1 MIEYLSAFLN
11 AYLTENLLELGL
23 TTGMVESLV
32 RGGLILLVLLLSWVA
47 HRVSQGPIN
56 RSIEKFAHY
65 TIQQWD
71 DILVEKHIV
80 KRILYF
86 IPLILFYVL
95 SSPILTGTSL
105 LPLSQT
111 LISVL
116 FLIAGMMFLD
126 AILSALLAIYGKSA
140 IAKEIS
146 IIPFVQVLKLGLYF
160 VTGILLL
167 SLLLQKTPLY
177 FLSGLGALT
186 AVLMFVFKDVLMG
199 FVAGIQLI
207 ANKMVAPKD
216 WIEMPKYGADG
227 DVIEITLTTVK
238 VQNFDNTITTIP
250 TYALINES
258 FKNWRNMNLSGG
270 RRIKRYVN
278 IDLGSIKFCSSE
290 MLERFKRIQLI
301 SQYIQNRQEE
311 ILVYNKKHQVD
322 ESTLVNGRRLT
333 NIGVF
338 RSYVEAYL
346 RQHPMIHKDMTF
358 LIRQLSPSENGLPI
372 EIYVFCKDTNW
383 TAYEAIQADIF
394 DHILAVVP
402 EFDLR
407 VFQEP
412 SGSDFQK
419 IAPVSY
425 THLRAHE
432 T

>member
-86 IPLILFYVL
+86 IPLILLYVL

-111 LISVL
+111 LISFL

-126 AILSALLAIYGKSA
+126 AMLNALLAIYGKSA

-146 IIPFVQVLKLGLYF
+146 ITPFVQVLKLVLYF

-216 WIEMPKYGADG
+216 WIEIPKYGADG
-227 DVIEITLTTVK
+227 DVLEITLTTVK

-290 MLERFKRIQLI
+290 MLEQFKRIQLI

-419 IAPVSY
+419 IA
-425 THLRAHE
+425 L
-432 T
+432 

>member
-86 IPLILFYVL
+86 IPLILLYVL

-111 LISVL
+111 LISFL

-126 AILSALLAIYGKSA
+126 AMLNALLAIYGKSA
-140 IAKEIS
+140 ISKEIS
-146 IIPFVQVLKLGLYF
+146 ITPFVQVLKLGLYF

-167 SLLLQKTPLY
+167 SLMLQKTPLY

-227 DVIEITLTTVK
+227 DVLEITLTTVK

-419 IAPVSY
+419 IA
-425 THLRAHE
+425 L
-432 T
+432 

>member
-1 MIEYLSAFLN
+1 
-11 AYLTENLLELGL
+11 LTENLLELGL

-86 IPLILFYVL
+86 IPLILLYVL

-111 LISVL
+111 LISFL

-126 AILSALLAIYGKSA
+126 AMLNALLAIYGKSA

-146 IIPFVQVLKLGLYF
+146 ITPFVQVLKLVLYF

-227 DVIEITLTTVK
+227 DVLEITLTTVK

-290 MLERFKRIQLI
+290 MLEQFKRIQLI

-419 IAPVSY
+419 IA
-425 THLRAHE
+425 L
-432 T
+432 

>member
-1 MIEYLSAFLN
+1 MIEYLSGFLN

-86 IPLILFYVL
+86 IPLILLYVL

-126 AILSALLAIYGKSA
+126 AMLSALLAIYGKSA

-146 IIPFVQVLKLGLYF
+146 ITPFVQVLKLGLYF

-216 WIEMPKYGADG
+216 WIEIPKYGADG

-290 MLERFKRIQLI
+290 MLEQFKRIQLI

-419 IAPVSY
+419 IA
-425 THLRAHE
+425 L
-432 T
+432 

>member
-1 MIEYLSAFLN
+1 MIEYLIEYLSKLVNANFL
-11 AYLTENLLELGL
+11 LLGL
-23 TTGMVESLV
+23 SEKVVESLV
-32 RGGLILLVLLLSWVA
+32 RGSMFLVVLCLSWFVYKI
-47 HRVSQGPIN
+47 VQGPLN
-56 RSIEKFAHY
+56 RSLERLSSL
-65 TIQQWD
+65 TNQQWD
-71 DILVEKHIV
+71 NVLVEKHV
-80 KRILYF
+80 FQRLLNF
-86 IPLILFYVL
+86 VPLILIYVL
-95 SSPILTGTSL
+95 TSPILSGTEL
-105 LPLSQT
+105 LALSQT
-111 LISVL
+111 LINVL
-116 FLIAGMMFLD
+116 FLLAAMLTID
-126 AILSALLAIYGKSA
+126 ALLSALLAIYSSSG

-146 IIPFVQVLKLGLYF
+146 ITPFVQVLKLALYF
-160 VTGILLL
+160 VSGILLL

-186 AVLMFVFKDVLMG
+186 AVLMFVFKDILMG

-278 IDLGSIKFCSSE
+278 IDLSSIKFCDTE
-290 MLERFKRIQLI
+290 MLERFIKIQLI
-301 SQYIQNRQEE
+301 SKDIQDRQAEIKVSNEE
-311 ILVYNKKHQVD
+311 NNID

-333 NIGVF
+333 NIGIF
-338 RSYVEAYL
+338 RAYVEAYL
-346 RQHPMIHKDMTF
+346 RQHPQISNQMTF
-358 LIRQLSPSENGLPI
+358 LVRQLSPRENGLPI
-372 EIYVFCKDTNW
+372 EIYVFCKETNW
-383 TAYEAIQADIF
+383 NIYEAVQADIF

-419 IAPVSY
+419 LS
-425 THLRAHE
+425 
-432 T
+432 

>member
-86 IPLILFYVL
+86 IPLILLYVL

-116 FLIAGMMFLD
+116 FLIAGMMFVD
-126 AILSALLAIYGKSA
+126 AMLSALLAIYGKSA

-290 MLERFKRIQLI
+290 MLEQFKRIQLI

-419 IAPVSY
+419 IA
-425 THLRAHE
+425 L
-432 T
+432 

>member
-86 IPLILFYVL
+86 IPLILLYVL

-126 AILSALLAIYGKSA
+126 AMLGALLAIYGKSA

-146 IIPFVQVLKLGLYF
+146 ITPFVQVLKLGLYF

-227 DVIEITLTTVK
+227 DVLEITLTTVK

-290 MLERFKRIQLI
+290 MLEQFKRIQLI

-419 IAPVSY
+419 IA
-425 THLRAHE
+425 L
-432 T
+432 

>member
-1 MIEYLSAFLN
+1 MIEYLSGFLN

-86 IPLILFYVL
+86 IPLILLYVL

-116 FLIAGMMFLD
+116 FLIAGMMFVD
-126 AILSALLAIYGKSA
+126 AMLSALLAIYGKSA

-146 IIPFVQVLKLGLYF
+146 ITPFVQVLKLGLYF

-227 DVIEITLTTVK
+227 DVLEITLTTVK

-278 IDLGSIKFCSSE
+278 IDLGSIKFCNSE
-290 MLERFKRIQLI
+290 MLVRFKSIQLI

-419 IAPVSY
+419 IA
-425 THLRAHE
+425 L
-432 T
+432 

>member
-1 MIEYLSAFLN
+1 MIEYLSVFLN

-86 IPLILFYVL
+86 IPLILLYVL

-111 LISVL
+111 LISFL

-126 AILSALLAIYGKSA
+126 AMLNALLAIYGKSA

-227 DVIEITLTTVK
+227 DVLEITLTTVK

-290 MLERFKRIQLI
+290 MLEQFKRIQLI

-402 EFDLR
+402 EFYLR

-419 IAPVSY
+419 IV
-425 THLRAHE
+425 L
-432 T
+432 

>member
-86 IPLILFYVL
+86 IPLILLYVL

-126 AILSALLAIYGKSA
+126 AMLSALLAIYGKSA

-146 IIPFVQVLKLGLYF
+146 ITPFVQVLKLGLYF

-216 WIEMPKYGADG
+216 WIEIPKYGADG
-227 DVIEITLTTVK
+227 DVLEITLTTVK

-290 MLERFKRIQLI
+290 MLEQFKRIQLI
-301 SQYIQNRQEE
+301 SHYIQNRQEE

-419 IAPVSY
+419 IA
-425 THLRAHE
+425 L
-432 T
+432 

>member
-1 MIEYLSAFLN
+1 MIEYLSGFLN

-86 IPLILFYVL
+86 IPLILLYVL

-116 FLIAGMMFLD
+116 FLIAVMMFLD
-126 AILSALLAIYGKSA
+126 AMLSALLAIYGKSA

-146 IIPFVQVLKLGLYF
+146 ITPFVQVLKLGLYF

-216 WIEMPKYGADG
+216 WIEIPKYGADG

-290 MLERFKRIQLI
+290 MLEQFKRIQLI

-419 IAPVSY
+419 IA
-425 THLRAHE
+425 L
-432 T
+432 

>member
-11 AYLTENLLELGL
+11 AYLKENLLELGL

-32 RGGLILLVLLLSWVA
+32 RGGLILLALLLSWVA
-47 HRVSQGPIN
+47 HRVSQGPIK

-86 IPLILFYVL
+86 IPLILLYVL

-105 LPLSQT
+105 LPFSQA

-116 FLIAGMMFLD
+116 FLIAVMMFLD
-126 AILSALLAIYGKSA
+126 AMLSALLAIYGKSA

-146 IIPFVQVLKLGLYF
+146 ITPFVQVLKLGLYF

-227 DVIEITLTTVK
+227 DVLEITLTTVK

-278 IDLGSIKFCSSE
+278 IDLGSIKFCNSE
-290 MLERFKRIQLI
+290 MLVRFKSIQLI

-346 RQHPMIHKDMTF
+346 RQHPMIHNDMTF

-372 EIYVFCKDTNW
+372 EIYVFCKNTNW

-419 IAPVSY
+419 IA
-425 THLRAHE
+425 L
-432 T
+432 

>member
-86 IPLILFYVL
+86 IPLILLYVL

-146 IIPFVQVLKLGLYF
+146 ITPFVQVLKLGLYF

-216 WIEMPKYGADG
+216 WIEIPKYGADG

-290 MLERFKRIQLI
+290 MLEQFKRIQLI

-419 IAPVSY
+419 IA
-425 THLRAHE
+425 L
-432 T
+432 

>member
-86 IPLILFYVL
+86 IPLILLYVL

-216 WIEMPKYGADG
+216 WIEIPKYGADG

-419 IAPVSY
+419 IA
-425 THLRAHE
+425 L
-432 T
+432 

>member
-1 MIEYLSAFLN
+1 MIEYLSGFLN

-86 IPLILFYVL
+86 IPLILLYVL

-116 FLIAGMMFLD
+116 FLIAGMMFVD
-126 AILSALLAIYGKSA
+126 AMLSALLAIYGKSA

-146 IIPFVQVLKLGLYF
+146 ITPFVQVLKLGLYF

-216 WIEMPKYGADG
+216 WIEIPKYGADG

-270 RRIKRYVN
+270 RRIKRYIN

-290 MLERFKRIQLI
+290 MLEQFKRIQLI

-311 ILVYNKKHQVD
+311 ILVYNNKHQVD

-346 RQHPMIHKDMTF
+346 RQHPMIHKNMTF

-419 IAPVSY
+419 IA
-425 THLRAHE
+425 L
-432 T
+432 

>member
-1 MIEYLSAFLN
+1 MIEYLIEYLSKLVNANFL
-11 AYLTENLLELGL
+11 LLGL
-23 TTGMVESLV
+23 SEKVVESLV
-32 RGGLILLVLLLSWVA
+32 RGSLFLVVLCLSWFVYKL
-47 HRVSQGPIN
+47 VQGPLN
-56 RSIEKFAHY
+56 RSLERLSSH
-65 TIQQWD
+65 TNQQWD
-71 DILVEKHIV
+71 NVLVEKHV
-80 KRILYF
+80 FQRLLNF
-86 IPLILFYVL
+86 VPLILIYVL
-95 SSPILTGTSL
+95 TSPILSGTEL
-105 LPLSQT
+105 LALSQT
-111 LISVL
+111 LINVL
-116 FLIAGMMFLD
+116 FLLAAMLTID
-126 AILSALLAIYGKSA
+126 ALLSALLAIYSSSG

-146 IIPFVQVLKLGLYF
+146 ITPFVQVLKLALYF
-160 VTGILLL
+160 VSGILLL

-186 AVLMFVFKDVLMG
+186 AVLMFVFKDILMG

-278 IDLGSIKFCSSE
+278 IDLSSIKFCDTE
-290 MLERFKRIQLI
+290 MLERFIKIQLI
-301 SQYIQNRQEE
+301 SKDIQDRQAEIKVSNEE
-311 ILVYNKKHQVD
+311 NNID

-333 NIGVF
+333 NIGIF
-338 RSYVEAYL
+338 RAYVEAYL
-346 RQHPMIHKDMTF
+346 RQHPQISNQMTF
-358 LIRQLSPSENGLPI
+358 LVRQLSPRENGLPI
-372 EIYVFCKDTNW
+372 EIYVFCKETNW
-383 TAYEAIQADIF
+383 NIYEAVQADIF

-419 IAPVSY
+419 LS
-425 THLRAHE
+425 
-432 T
+432 

>member
-1 MIEYLSAFLN
+1 MIQYLSDLLNDFLN
-11 AYLTENLLELGL
+11 DKFLQLDLPEVV
-23 TTGMVESLV
+23 VESLV
-32 RGGLILLVLLLSWVA
+32 RGGLILLVLFACWIVHQIA
-47 HRVSQGPIN
+47 QGPII
-56 RSIEKFAHY
+56 RSFERFSRF
-65 TIQQWD
+65 TNLQWD
-71 DILVEKHIV
+71 NVLVEKHFIQRV
-80 KRILYF
+80 LYF
-86 IPLILFYVL
+86 IPLILFYIL
-95 SSPILTGTSL
+95 SSPILAGTAM

-111 LISVL
+111 LISIL
-116 FLIAGMMFLD
+116 LLIAGMMALD
-126 AILSALLAIYGKSA
+126 ALLSSLLVIYGNSA

-146 IIPFVQVLKLGLYF
+146 ITPFVQVLKLVLYF
-160 VTGILLL
+160 VTGILIL

-177 FLSGLGALT
+177 LLSGLGALT

-199 FVAGIQLI
+199 LLAGIQLI

-238 VQNFDNTITTIP
+238 VKNFDNTIITIP

-258 FKNWRNMNLSGG
+258 FRNWRNMNLSGG
-270 RRIKRYVN
+270 RRIKRFVN
-278 IDLGSIKFCSSE
+278 IDLGSIKFCSAE

-301 SQYIQNRQEE
+301 SKDIQDRQQE
-311 ILVYNKKHQVD
+311 ISAYNNEHNVD

-346 RQHPMIHKDMTF
+346 RHHPKIHQKMTF
-358 LIRQLSPSENGLPI
+358 IVRQLAPSSKGLPL

-383 TAYEAIQADIF
+383 TAYESVQANIF

-402 EFDLR
+402 EFDLQ

-412 SGSDFQK
+412 SGTDFQK
-419 IAPVSY
+419 VTLLQPN
-425 THLRAHE
+425 
-432 T
+432 

>member
-86 IPLILFYVL
+86 IPLILLYVL

-111 LISVL
+111 LISFL

-126 AILSALLAIYGKSA
+126 AMLNALLAIYGKSA

-146 IIPFVQVLKLGLYF
+146 ITPFVQVLKLVLYF

-227 DVIEITLTTVK
+227 DVLEITLTTVK
-238 VQNFDNTITTIP
+238 VQNFDNTVTTIP

-290 MLERFKRIQLI
+290 MLEQFKRIQLI

-419 IAPVSY
+419 IA
-425 THLRAHE
+425 L
-432 T
+432 

>member
-1 MIEYLSAFLN
+1 MIEYLSVFLN

-23 TTGMVESLV
+23 TTTMVETLV
-32 RGGLILLVLLLSWVA
+32 RGGLILLVLLFSWVA
-47 HRVSQGPIN
+47 HRVSQGPIK
-56 RSIEKFAHY
+56 RSIEKFANY

-86 IPLILFYVL
+86 IPLILLYVL
-95 SSPILTGTSL
+95 CSPILTGTSL
-105 LPLSQT
+105 LTLSQT
-111 LISVL
+111 LISFL
-116 FLIAGMMFLD
+116 FLIAGMMLLD
-126 AILSALLAIYGKSA
+126 AMLNALLAIYGKSA

-146 IIPFVQVLKLGLYF
+146 ITPFVQVLKLVLYF

-227 DVIEITLTTVK
+227 DVLEITLTTVK

-270 RRIKRYVN
+270 RRIKRYIN

-290 MLERFKRIQLI
+290 MLEQFKCIQLI

-333 NIGVF
+333 NIGIF

-394 DHILAVVP
+394 DHILAVVT

-419 IAPVSY
+419 IA
-425 THLRAHE
+425 L
-432 T
+432 

>member
-23 TTGMVESLV
+23 TTTMVETLV
-32 RGGLILLVLLLSWVA
+32 RGGLILLVLLFSWVA
-47 HRVSQGPIN
+47 HRVSQGPIK
-56 RSIEKFAHY
+56 RSIEKFANY

-86 IPLILFYVL
+86 IPLILLYVL

-111 LISVL
+111 LISFL

-126 AILSALLAIYGKSA
+126 AMLNALLAIYGKSA

-146 IIPFVQVLKLGLYF
+146 ITPFVQVLKLGLYF

-290 MLERFKRIQLI
+290 MLERLKRIQLI
-301 SQYIQNRQEE
+301 NQYIQNRQEE

-333 NIGVF
+333 NIGIF

-346 RQHPMIHKDMTF
+346 RQHPVINKDMTF

-419 IAPVSY
+419 IA
-425 THLRAHE
+425 L
-432 T
+432 

>member
-11 AYLTENLLELGL
+11 AYLKENLLELGL
-23 TTGMVESLV
+23 TTGMVQWLV
-32 RGGLILLVLLLSWVA
+32 RGGLILLALLLSWVA
-47 HRVSQGPIN
+47 HRVSQGPIK

-86 IPLILFYVL
+86 IPLILLYVL

-105 LPLSQT
+105 LPFSQA

-116 FLIAGMMFLD
+116 FLIAVMMFLD
-126 AILSALLAIYGKSA
+126 AMLSALLAIYGKSA

-146 IIPFVQVLKLGLYF
+146 ITPFVQVLKLGLYF

-227 DVIEITLTTVK
+227 DVLEITLTTVK

-278 IDLGSIKFCSSE
+278 IDLGSIKFCNSE
-290 MLERFKRIQLI
+290 MLVRFKSIQLI

-311 ILVYNKKHQVD
+311 ILVYNKKHQID

-346 RQHPMIHKDMTF
+346 RQHPMIHNDMTF
-358 LIRQLSPSENGLPI
+358 LIRQLSPRENGLPI
-372 EIYVFCKDTNW
+372 EIYVFCKNTNW

-419 IAPVSY
+419 IA
-425 THLRAHE
+425 L
-432 T
+432 

>member
-86 IPLILFYVL
+86 IPLILLYVL

-126 AILSALLAIYGKSA
+126 AMLSALLAIYGKSA

-146 IIPFVQVLKLGLYF
+146 ITPFVQVLKLGLYF

-290 MLERFKRIQLI
+290 MLEQFKRIQLI

-419 IAPVSY
+419 IA
-425 THLRAHE
+425 L
-432 T
+432 

>member
-86 IPLILFYVL
+86 IPLILLYVL

-116 FLIAGMMFLD
+116 FLIAGMMFVD
-126 AILSALLAIYGKSA
+126 AMLSALLAIYGKSA

-146 IIPFVQVLKLGLYF
+146 ITPFVQVLKLGLYF

-227 DVIEITLTTVK
+227 DVLEITLTTVK

-290 MLERFKRIQLI
+290 MLEQFKRIQLI

-322 ESTLVNGRRLT
+322 ESKLVNGRRLT

-419 IAPVSY
+419 ISFPQIGDLK
-425 THLRAHE
+425 H
-432 T
+432 

>member
-11 AYLTENLLELGL
+11 AYLKENLLELGL

-32 RGGLILLVLLLSWVA
+32 RGGLILLAFLLSWVA
-47 HRVSQGPIN
+47 HRVSQGPIK

-86 IPLILFYVL
+86 IPLILLYVL

-105 LPLSQT
+105 LPFSQA

-116 FLIAGMMFLD
+116 FLIAVMMFLD

-146 IIPFVQVLKLGLYF
+146 ITPFVQVLKLGLYF

-227 DVIEITLTTVK
+227 DVLEITLTTVK

-278 IDLGSIKFCSSE
+278 IDLGSIKFCNSE
-290 MLERFKRIQLI
+290 MLVRFKSIQLI

-346 RQHPMIHKDMTF
+346 RQHPMIHNDMTF

-372 EIYVFCKDTNW
+372 EIYVFCKNTNW

-419 IAPVSY
+419 IA
-425 THLRAHE
+425 L
-432 T
+432 

>member
-1 MIEYLSAFLN
+1 MIEYLSGFLN

-86 IPLILFYVL
+86 IPLILLYVL

-111 LISVL
+111 LISFL

-126 AILSALLAIYGKSA
+126 AMLNALLAIYGKSA

-146 IIPFVQVLKLGLYF
+146 ITPFVQVLKLGLYF

-216 WIEMPKYGADG
+216 WIEIPKYGADG
-227 DVIEITLTTVK
+227 DVLEITLTTVK

-290 MLERFKRIQLI
+290 MLEQFKRIQLI

-419 IAPVSY
+419 IA
-425 THLRAHE
+425 L
-432 T
+432 

>member
-1 MIEYLSAFLN
+1 MIEYLIEYVSKLVNVNFLQ
-11 AYLTENLLELGL
+11 LGFSEK
-23 TTGMVESLV
+23 VVDALV
-32 RGGLILLVLLLSWVA
+32 RGSLFIVVLCLSWFTFKIV
-47 HRVSQGPIN
+47 QGPLN
-56 RSIEKFAHY
+56 RSLERLSRI
-65 TIQQWD
+65 TNLQWD
-71 DILVEKHIV
+71 NVLVEKHV
-80 KRILYF
+80 FQRLLNF
-86 IPLILFYVL
+86 IPLILIYVL
-95 SSPILTGTSL
+95 TSPILAGTEL
-105 LPLSQT
+105 LQLSQT
-111 LISVL
+111 LINVL
-116 FLIAGMMFLD
+116 FLIAAMLTVD
-126 AILSALLAIYGKSA
+126 ALLSALLAIYGSSA
-140 IAKEIS
+140 ISKEIS
-146 IIPFVQVLKLGLYF
+146 ITPFVQVLKLGLYF
-160 VTGILLL
+160 VSGILLL

-186 AVLMFVFKDVLMG
+186 AVLMFVFKDILMG

-278 IDLGSIKFCSSE
+278 IDLSSIKFCDSE
-290 MLERFKRIQLI
+290 MLERFTKIQLI
-301 SQYIQNRQEE
+301 SKDIQDRQAE
-311 ILVYNKKHQVD
+311 IKDYNEKNNVD
-322 ESTLVNGRRLT
+322 ESTFVNGRRLT

-346 RQHPMIHKDMTF
+346 MQHPKINNKMTF
-358 LIRQLSPSENGLPI
+358 LIRQLSPRENGLPI
-372 EIYVFCKDTNW
+372 EIYVFCKETNW
-383 TAYEAIQADIF
+383 NIYEAVQADIF

-402 EFDLR
+402 EFKLR

-419 IAPVSY
+419 LSNYSI
-425 THLRAHE
+425 
-432 T
+432 

>member
-86 IPLILFYVL
+86 IPLILLYVL

-111 LISVL
+111 LISFL

-126 AILSALLAIYGKSA
+126 AILNALLAIYGKSA

-146 IIPFVQVLKLGLYF
+146 ITPFVQVLKLVLYF

-227 DVIEITLTTVK
+227 DVLEITLTTVK

-290 MLERFKRIQLI
+290 MLEQFKRIQLI

-358 LIRQLSPSENGLPI
+358 LIRQLSPRENGLPI

-419 IAPVSY
+419 IA
-425 THLRAHE
+425 L
-432 T
+432 

>member
-86 IPLILFYVL
+86 IPLILLYVL

-146 IIPFVQVLKLGLYF
+146 ITPFVQVLKLGLYF

-419 IAPVSY
+419 IA
-425 THLRAHE
+425 L
-432 T
+432 

>member
-86 IPLILFYVL
+86 IPLILLYVL

-111 LISVL
+111 LISFL

-126 AILSALLAIYGKSA
+126 AMLNALLAIYGKSA
-140 IAKEIS
+140 ISKEIS
-146 IIPFVQVLKLGLYF
+146 ITPFVQVLKLVLYF

-227 DVIEITLTTVK
+227 DVLEITLTTVK

-290 MLERFKRIQLI
+290 MLEQFKRIQLI

-383 TAYEAIQADIF
+383 TSYEAIQADIF

-419 IAPVSY
+419 IA
-425 THLRAHE
+425 L
-432 T
+432 